1 MKNNLKEITSKI
13 LKILKKEEKKMND
26 KEINMS
32 KVIITAVSALI
43 LVIIIAVLTIV
54 LTNKKQAAEVVAE
67 TSQTQQPQVSKEENV
82 WKSTNVTPT
91 ENTIINNS
99 TTDNSNVTVN
109 NNTTESS
116 NVVENKPSL
125 DGENTITNNIIT
137 ENNSISEN
145 NNANQANS
153 IQNQGENSIIQNNSV
168 ENQTSNNTTPN
179 NTSPNNTNPNNTGN
193 TEPKKSNNGVIWL
206 TFDDGPSAKLTP
218 KVLDI
223 LKKENVKAT
232 FFVINYSES
241 NEPII
246 KRIVAEG
253 HTIGIHG
260 YSHEYSKIYKSK
272 ETFMSNIY
280 TLQDKIYK
288 STGVKSM
295 YIRFPG
301 GSSNTVSR
309 KYCKGIMTELTK
321 EVLAK
326 GFKYFD
332 WNISSGDAGGAKD
345 AKAVYKNVKKSLS
358 KKRGNLVL
366 CHDIHQKT
374 LEALPDIIKYAKKEG
389 YTFARIDD
397 DTPMYAQ
404 HVNN

>member
-1 MKNNLKEITSKI
+1 
-13 LKILKKEEKKMND
+13 MNY

-43 LVIIIAVLTIV
+43 LVIIIAILTKV
-54 LTNKKQAAEVVAE
+54 LTNKKQAAEVVSE
-67 TSQTQQPQVSKEENV
+67 TPQTQVASEENV
-82 WKSTNVTPT
+82 WKTTNTASAENKIENNNVEET
-91 ENTIINNS
+91 NTIAEGNNTTANNTATESINN
-99 TTDNSNVTVN
+99 TVVN
-109 NNTTESS
+109 NSATESS
-116 NVVENKPSL
+116 NIAGNNSNKE
-125 DGENTITNNIIT
+125 GENVVTNNT
-137 ENNSISEN
+137 AAENNNTSE
-145 NNANQANS
+145 NNANQANTT
-153 IQNQGENSIIQNNSV
+153 QNQGENSVNQNNNI
-168 ENQTSNNTTPN
+168 ENQTVNNTTPN
-179 NTSPNNTNPNNTGN
+179 NTTPNNTGN

>member
-1 MKNNLKEITSKI
+1 MET
-13 LKILKKEEKKMND
+13 EKR
-26 KEINMS
+26 INIS

-43 LVIIIAVLTIV
+43 LVIIIAILTKV
-54 LTNKKQAAEVVAE
+54 LTNKKQAAEVVSE
-67 TSQTQQPQVSKEENV
+67 TPQTQVASGEKV
-82 WKSTNVTPT
+82 WKTTNTDST
-91 ENTIINNS
+91 ENKIENNNLTETNTILEGSNTTANNTPMESNNNTVANNSVTESSNTVENNS
-99 TTDNSNVTVN
+99 TTEGENKVTNSTATESN
-109 NNTTESS
+109 NN
-116 NVVENKPSL
+116 
-125 DGENTITNNIIT
+125 
-137 ENNSISEN
+137 SE

-153 IQNQGENSIIQNNSV
+153 ISSQGENNVTQNNNV
-168 ENQTSNNTTPN
+168 ENQTANNTTQDNITQN
-179 NTSPNNTNPNNTGN
+179 NKENSDQ
-193 TEPKKSNNGVIWL
+193 KKSNNGVIWL

-321 EVLAK
+321 EVLSK

-345 AKAVYKNVKKSLS
+345 AKAVYKNVKKNLS

-397 DTPMYAQ
+397 STPMYAQ